1 MSQHE
6 VPLDPA
12 SALERGLSRLE
23 RAAQALRALPD
34 AQVIEALVTAARTL
48 RDPITPL
55 GKQARASLPSRTELS
70 AAMIDWALGT
80 TLATV
85 DEAALAAGLAAHRS
99 ALGGASHVP
108 ARLHAVM
115 LSSNLFTACVKPIV
129 WSLLLRAPVALKVS
143 LRDEGFA
150 ELFALA
156 VLLADETVGE
166 AILCARFGRD
176 EEDLT
181 RRLLSGA
188 DAASIY
194 GSDATVRAVRALA
207 PADAEVIPHG
217 HGLGAIFVGREVLGA
232 DADLGP
238 LLAGMALDI
247 AAYDQR
253 GCLSPQLVLVE
264 RGGAVTPREL
274 ARRLSE
280 EGLRAL
286 STSLPRGALPV
297 ETSTAQVQWRRA
309 SEALGEL
316 FEGDGYAVAYDDEGP
331 LRPSPGARNLAV
343 HAVRDAAH
351 AAALLRPLGVHL
363 KCLAATGLL
372 PLPPPLAPR
381 RCVPGC
387 MQRPTLLDPHDGR
400 TPWHGLGRLG

>member
-12 SALERGLSRLE
+12 SALERGLGRLE
-23 RAAQALRALPD
+23 RAGEDLRTLPD
-34 AQVIEALVTAARTL
+34 DRVVGALATAARTL
-48 RDPITPL
+48 LDPSSPL
-55 GKQARASLPSRTELS
+55 GKQARASLPVRTELS
-70 AAMIDWALGT
+70 VEMIEWTLTT
-80 TLATV
+80 TLETV
-85 DEAALAAGLAAHRS
+85 TEGALAACLDAHRR
-99 ALGGASHVP
+99 ALGGLSHVP
-108 ARLHAVM
+108 ARLHAVV

-156 VLLADETVGE
+156 VLLADEAVGE
-166 AILCARFGRD
+166 AILSARFGRD

-181 RRLLSGA
+181 RRLFAGA
-188 DAASIY
+188 DAVSIY
-194 GSDATVRAVRALA
+194 GSDHTVRTVRALA

-217 HGLGAIFVGREVLGA
+217 HGLGAVFLGRAALGA
-232 DADLGP
+232 DADLSP
-238 LLAGMALDI
+238 LLSGVALDV

-253 GCLSPQLVLVE
+253 GCLSPQLILVE

-286 STSLPRGALPV
+286 SRSLPRGPLPV
-297 ETSTAQVQWRRA
+297 ERSTVQVQWRRA

-316 FEGDGYAVAYDDEGP
+316 FEGDGWAVAFDDEGP
-331 LRPSPGARNLAV
+331 VRPCPGARNVAV
-343 HAVRDAAH
+343 HAVRDEEH
-351 AAALLRPLGVHL
+351 AAELLRPLGVHL
-363 KCLAATGLL
+363 KCLATTRAL

-381 RCVPGC
+381 RCAPGH
-387 MQRPTLLDPHDGR
+387 MQRPSLLDPHDGR
-400 TPWHGLGRLG
+400 LPWHGLGRVA